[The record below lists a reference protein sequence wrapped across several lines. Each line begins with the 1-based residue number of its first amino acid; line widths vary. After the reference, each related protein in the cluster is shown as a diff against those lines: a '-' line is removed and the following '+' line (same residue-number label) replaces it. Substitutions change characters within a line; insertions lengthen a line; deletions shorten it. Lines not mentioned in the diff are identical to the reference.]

1 MHEVVE
7 QLLRA
12 SPRWGAAVEN
22 AEPLA
27 TAVTKRVDELD
38 AEIEQAADNWR
49 LARIGAIE
57 QGILRLSLY
66 ELLSGTVPPRVAI
79 SEGVRLAQW
88 FAGSKAPS
96 FVNGV
101 LDAVARRAGRL

>member
-7 QLLRA
+7 QLLRT
-12 SPRWGAAVEN
+12 SRRCGSAVED

-27 TAVTKRVDELD
+27 TAVAKRVDELD

-49 LARIGAIE
+49 LARIGTIE

>member
-7 QLLRA
+7 QLLRT
-12 SPRWGAAVEN
+12 SPRWVSAVED

-27 TAVTKRVDELD
+27 TAVAKRVDELD

-49 LARIGAIE
+49 LARIGTVE
-57 QGILRLSLY
+57 QSILRLSLY